1 MSSGHVHHPGD
12 PSFVPPSGIEGREAV
27 LDTEGLDRGVG
38 FLGLLWAS
46 ETSIIGS
53 GWLFGALGA
62 ALLAGP
68 SAIIGWVLGSVIIL
82 ILALVHAELGGL
94 FPVTGGTSR
103 FPHYAFGSFAGA
115 TFGWASY
122 LQAASVAP
130 IEVLAA
136 VEYLSSAHWARH
148 FFHTTTAAGAAGGTL
163 HGWGYLAAA
172 ILLLFFVI
180 VNILG
185 IRYFALIN
193 NYITTWK
200 VAVPVVTI
208 LILLIGHFHS
218 SNFGHAA
225 GGFFTSKDAF
235 KNILL
240 TLPAGIIFSL
250 LGFEQAVQ
258 LGGESR
264 NPGRD
269 LPRAVI
275 LSILIGAIVYILLQV
290 AFIGALKPSVLH
302 ANGGWLGLASSSSP
316 TAVRLAG
323 APFYTLV
330 SIAGISWL
338 ATVLQV
344 DAVISPSGT
353 GLMYETASARL
364 SFGLS
369 KNGFVPTAFESVSA
383 ARVPVFGVIIAT
395 LVGVLFLLPFPSWAK
410 LVGIVTSASVFM
422 YAGAPVAL
430 GALRKQKPELARTYR
445 LPVAGV
451 LAPLAFCG
459 AGWVI
464 LFSGW
469 QIYSTLV
476 VALLIGY
483 LLIYLSYAFK
493 LNPRAPSMDWNS
505 LPWIATWIVGMGVI
519 TYISSFGPGGIIG
532 AIGFFKHIGWEGGTD
547 PLKLGPNGSVYDSII
562 ISGVFSLIIYYWAIA
577 TRLSTEKVD
586 EYVAEVYPP
595 DAGGH

>member
-1 MSSGHVHHPGD
+1 MANVATPTGEVQS
-12 PSFVPPSGIEGREAV
+12 AV
-27 LDTEGLDRGVG
+27 LDAEGLDRGVG

-62 ALLAGP
+62 ATLAGP
-68 SAIIGWVLGSVIIL
+68 AAIIGWVLGSVIIL

-94 FPVTGGTSR
+94 FPVSGGTSR

-122 LQAASVAP
+122 LQAATVAP

-136 VEYLSSAHWARH
+136 IQYLSTAHWARN
-148 FFHTTTAAGAAGGTL
+148 FFHANPAAGSAGGTL

-172 ILLLFFVI
+172 ILLLLFVI
-180 VNILG
+180 INIVG
-185 IRYFALIN
+185 IRYFARIN
-193 NYITTWK
+193 NAITTWK
-200 VAVPVVTI
+200 VAIPVVTI
-208 LILLIGHFHS
+208 LILLIGHFHG
-218 SNFGHAA
+218 SNFGHAG
-225 GGFFTSKDAF
+225 GGFFPKTGAIKA
-235 KNILL
+235 ILL

-258 LGGESR
+258 LGGESA

-275 LSILIGAIVYILLQV
+275 LSIIIGAIVYILIQI

-302 ANGGWLGLASSSSP
+302 ANGGWLGLGSSTSHEA
-316 TAVRLAG
+316 TQLAAG
-323 APFYTLV
+323 PFFTLV

-338 ATVLQV
+338 ATVLRI
-344 DAVISPSGT
+344 DAVVSPGGT

-369 KNGFVPTAFESVSA
+369 KNGFVPTAFETVNRSK
-383 ARVPVFGVIIAT
+383 VPVFGVIIAT

-430 GALRKQKPELARTYR
+430 GAMRRQKPALPRTYR
-445 LPVAGV
+445 LPVAEF
-451 LAPLAFCG
+451 LAPFAFAG

-469 QIYSTLV
+469 QTYSTLV

-483 LLIYLSYAFK
+483 ALIWLSYAFK
-493 LNPRAPSMDWNS
+493 LNPRAPAMDWQAA
-505 LPWIATWIVGMGVI
+505 PWIITWIVGMGVI
-519 TYISSFGPGGIIG
+519 SYLSDFGPGGIIG
-532 AIGFFKHIGWEGGTD
+532 GIGFFKHVLDQGGTD
-547 PLKLGPNGSVYDSII
+547 DIGLWGGII
-562 ISGVFSLIIYYWAIA
+562 ASGVFSVIIYYWAVA
-577 TRLSTEKVD
+577 SRLPENKVD
-586 EYVAEVYPP
+586 EYVRDVYPP
-595 DAGGH
+595 PVAE

>member
-1 MSSGHVHHPGD
+1 MATMSAP
-12 PSFVPPSGIEGREAV
+12 EAQ
-27 LDTEGLDRGVG
+27 LDAEGLDRGVG

-62 ALLAGP
+62 ATLAGP
-68 SAIIGWVLGSVIIL
+68 AAILGWVLGSIIIL
-82 ILALVHAELGGL
+82 FLALVHAELGGL
-94 FPVTGGTSR
+94 FPVSGGTSR

-136 VEYLSSAHWARH
+136 IQYLSTAHWARN
-148 FFHTTTAAGAAGGTL
+148 FFHVNPAAGAAGGTL
-163 HGWGYLAAA
+163 HGWGYLAAG
-172 ILLLFFVI
+172 ILMLLFVI
-180 VNILG
+180 INIVG
-185 IRYFALIN
+185 IRWFARIN
-193 NYITTWK
+193 NGITTWK
-200 VAVPVVTI
+200 VAIPIITI

-225 GGFFTSKDAF
+225 GGFFVHSGAF
-235 KNILL
+235 KSILL

-258 LGGESR
+258 LGGESK

-275 LSILIGAIVYILLQV
+275 LSMLIGGAVYILIQV
-290 AFIGALKPSVLH
+290 SFIGALNPSVLAH
-302 ANGGWLGLASSSSP
+302 NGGWTGLATSTSP
-316 TAVRLAG
+316 VAKNLAAG
-323 APFYTLV
+323 PFFTLV

-338 ATVLQV
+338 ATVLRI
-344 DAVISPSGT
+344 DAVVSPGGT
-353 GLMYETASARL
+353 GLMYETSSARL

-369 KNGFVPTAFESVSA
+369 RNGFVPTAFERVSGS
-383 ARVPVFGVIIAT
+383 RVPVFGVIIAT

-430 GALRKQKPELARTYR
+430 GALRKQKPDLPRSYR
-445 LPVAGV
+445 LPAAEF
-451 LAPLAFCG
+451 LAPLSFAG

-483 LLIYLSYAFK
+483 GLIWLSYALK
-493 LNPRAPSMDWNS
+493 LNPKAPAMDWEAA
-505 LPWIATWIVGMGVI
+505 PWIIGWIIGMGII
-519 TYISSFGPGGIIG
+519 TYLGAFGPGGIIG
-532 AIGFFKHIGWEGGTD
+532 GIGFFKHVLDQGGTD
-547 PLKLGPNGSVYDSII
+547 DIGLAGCLIA
-562 ISGVFSLIIYYWAIA
+562 SGLFSLIIYYWAINS
-577 TRLSTEKVD
+577 RLPEHKVD
-586 EYVAEVYPP
+586 EYVREVYPP
-595 DAGGH
+595 PVTE

>member
-1 MSSGHVHHPGD
+1 MANVATPPRQV
-12 PSFVPPSGIEGREAV
+12 PSAQ
-27 LDTEGLDRGVG
+27 LDADGLERGVG

-62 ALLAGP
+62 AVLAGP

-82 ILALVHAELGGL
+82 LLALVHAELGGL
-94 FPVTGGTSR
+94 FPVSGGTSR
-103 FPHYAFGSFAGA
+103 FPYYAFGSFAGA

-136 VEYLSSAHWARH
+136 VEYLSTAHWARN
-148 FFHTTTAAGAAGGTL
+148 FFHSSAAAGSAGGTL

-172 ILLLFFVI
+172 VLLLLFVI
-180 VNILG
+180 LNIVG
-185 IRYFALIN
+185 IRFFARIN
-193 NYITTWK
+193 NLITSWK
-200 VAVPVVTI
+200 VLIPVVTI
-208 LILLIGHFHS
+208 LILLIGHFHA
-218 SNFGHAA
+218 SNFGHAG

-264 NPGRD
+264 NPSRD

-275 LSILIGAIVYILLQV
+275 LSILIGAALYILLQV
-290 AFIGALKPSVLH
+290 AFIGGLQPSLLTSQH
-302 ANGGWLGLASSSSP
+302 GWTNLGP
-316 TAVRLAG
+316 TNTNPTVTQLNAG
-323 APFYTLV
+323 PFFTLV
-330 SIAGISWL
+330 SIAGVSWL
-338 ATVLQV
+338 ATVLRI
-344 DAVISPSGT
+344 DAVVSPGGT
-353 GLMYETASARL
+353 GLMYTTASSRL

-369 KNGFVPTAFESVSA
+369 KNGFVPTAFENVSES
-383 ARVPVFGVIIAT
+383 RVPVFGVIIAT

-422 YAGAPVAL
+422 YAGAPIAL
-430 GALRKQKPELARTYR
+430 GALRRQKPDLPRTYR
-445 LPVAGV
+445 LPAGGI
-451 LAPLAFCG
+451 LAPLAFAG

-476 VALLIGY
+476 VALLLGY
-483 LLIYLSYAFK
+483 ALIAISYALK
-493 LNPRAPSMDWNS
+493 LNPRAPAMDWQAA
-505 LPWIATWIVGMGVI
+505 PWIIVWIIGMGVI
-519 TYISSFGPGGIIG
+519 CYISPFDPGGIIG
-532 AIGFFKHIGWEGGTD
+532 GIGPFKHVLDQGGND
-547 PLKLGPNGSVYDSII
+547 PASLGSNASVYWSIV
-562 ISGVFSLIIYYWAIA
+562 ISGAFSLIIYYWAVF
-577 TRLSTEKVD
+577 TRLPGHKVD
-586 EYVAEVYPP
+586 EYVRDVYPP
-595 DAGGH
+595 PTAE

>member
-1 MSSGHVHHPGD
+1 MTPAGQQA
-12 PSFVPPSGIEGREAV
+12 PS
-27 LDTEGLDRGVG
+27 LDGEGLDRGMG
-38 FLGLLWAS
+38 FIGLLWAS

-53 GWLFGALGA
+53 GWLFGAFTA
-62 ALLAGP
+62 VVIAGP
-68 SAIIGWVLGSVIIL
+68 SAILGWVLGSVIIL
-82 ILALVHAELGGL
+82 VLALVHAELGGL
-94 FPVTGGTSR
+94 FPVSGGTSR

-136 VEYLSSAHWARH
+136 VQYLSTAHWARH
-148 FFHTTTAAGAAGGTL
+148 FFHASTAAGSAGGTL
-163 HGWGYLAAA
+163 HGFGYLAAA
-172 ILLLFFVI
+172 ILLLLFVLI
-180 VNILG
+180 NILG
-185 IRYFALIN
+185 IRYFARIN
-193 NYITTWK
+193 NAITTWK
-200 VAVPVVTI
+200 VAIPVITVG
-208 LILLIGHFHS
+208 ILLIGHFHG

-225 GGFFTSKDAF
+225 GGFFTPHDAV

-258 LGGESR
+258 LGGESA

-275 LSILIGAIVYILLQV
+275 MSILIGAALYILIQI
-290 AFIGALKPSVLH
+290 AFIGALNPAVLH
-302 ANGGWLGLASSSSP
+302 ANGGWLGLGASKSA
-316 TAVRLAG
+316 TATALAAG
-323 APFYTLV
+323 PFFTLV

-338 ATVLQV
+338 ATVLRI
-344 DAVISPSGT
+344 DAVVSPGGT

-369 KNGFVPTAFESVSA
+369 KNGFVPSAFEDVS
-383 ARVPVFGVIIAT
+383 RQKVPVFGVIVAT

-430 GALRKQKPELARTYR
+430 GALRRQKPNLERTYR
-445 LPVAGV
+445 LPAAEI
-451 LAPLAFCG
+451 LAPLAFAG

-469 QIYSTLV
+469 QTYSTLV
-476 VALLIGY
+476 IALLLGY
-483 LLIYLSYAFK
+483 ALIYASYAFN
-493 LNPRAPSMDWNS
+493 LNPNAPPMDWQAA
-505 LPWIATWIVGMGVI
+505 PWIVTWIIGMGVI
-519 TYISSFGPGGIIG
+519 CYLSDFGPGGIIG
-532 AIGFFKHIGWEGGTD
+532 GIGFFKHVLDQGGTD
-547 PLKLGPNGSVYDSII
+547 DIGLWGGII
-562 ISGVFSLIIYYWAIA
+562 ASGLFSLIIYFWALSA
-577 TRLSTEKVD
+577 RLPEEKVD
-586 EYVAEVYPP
+586 EYVREVYPP
-595 DAGGH
+595 PPAEG

>member
-1 MSSGHVHHPGD
+1 MANVAAPPGEE
-12 PSFVPPSGIEGREAV
+12 SALV
-27 LDTEGLDRGVG
+27 LDAEGLDRGVG

-62 ALLAGP
+62 ATLAGP
-68 SAIIGWVLGSVIIL
+68 AAIIGWVLGSVIIL
-82 ILALVHAELGGL
+82 VLALVHAELGGL
-94 FPVTGGTSR
+94 FPVSGGTSR

-136 VEYLSSAHWARH
+136 IQYLSTAHWARN
-148 FFHTTTAAGAAGGTL
+148 FFHANAAAGSAGGTL

-172 ILLLFFVI
+172 ILMLLFVI
-180 VNILG
+180 INIVG
-185 IRYFALIN
+185 IRQFARIN
-193 NYITTWK
+193 NAITTWK
-200 VAVPVVTI
+200 VAIPVVTI
-208 LILLIGHFHS
+208 LVLLIGHFHA
-218 SNFGHAA
+218 SNFGSAG
-225 GGFFTSKDAF
+225 GGFFPHTGAVKA
-235 KNILL
+235 ILL

-258 LGGESR
+258 LGGESA

-275 LSILIGAIVYILLQV
+275 LSILIGAAIYILIQV
-290 AFIGALKPSVLH
+290 AFIGALEPSVLH
-302 ANGGWLGLASSSSP
+302 ANGGWLGLGTSTSP
-316 TAVRLAG
+316 EATQLAAG
-323 APFYTLV
+323 PFFTLV

-338 ATVLQV
+338 ATVLRI
-344 DAVISPSGT
+344 DAVVSPGGT

-364 SFGLS
+364 SYGLS
-369 KNGFVPTAFESVSA
+369 KNGYVPTAFEAVNSA
-383 ARVPVFGVIIAT
+383 KVPVFGVIVAT

-430 GALRKQKPELARTYR
+430 GAMRRQKPNLPRTYR
-445 LPVAGV
+445 LPAAEI
-451 LAPLAFCG
+451 LAPLAFAG

-469 QIYSTLV
+469 QTYSTLV

-483 LLIYLSYAFK
+483 ALIWLSYAFK
-493 LNPRAPSMDWNS
+493 LNPRAPAMDWQAA
-505 LPWIATWIVGMGVI
+505 PWIIGWIIGMGVI
-519 TYISSFGPGGIIG
+519 SYLSDFGAGGIIG
-532 AIGFFKHIGWEGGTD
+532 GIGFFKHVLDKGGTD
-547 PLKLGPNGSVYDSII
+547 AIGLWGGII
-562 ISGVFSLIIYYWAIA
+562 ASGLFSLVIYFWAVA
-577 TRLSTEKVD
+577 TRLPEHKVD
-586 EYVAEVYPP
+586 EYVRDVYPP
-595 DAGGH
+595 PTVEA

>member
-1 MSSGHVHHPGD
+1 MAQVM
-12 PSFVPPSGIEGREAV
+12 EAPRSPQ
-27 LDTEGLDRGVG
+27 LESEGLDRGVG

-62 ALLAGP
+62 AVLAGP
-68 SAIIGWVLGSVIIL
+68 SAILGWVLGSVIIL
-82 ILALVHAELGGL
+82 VLALVHAELGGL
-94 FPVTGGTSR
+94 FPVSGGTSR

-136 VEYLSSAHWARH
+136 VQYLSTAHWARN
-148 FFHTTTAAGAAGGTL
+148 FFHATAAAGGAGGTL
-163 HGWGYLAAA
+163 HGFGYLAAG
-172 ILLLFFVI
+172 ILMLLFVI
-180 VNILG
+180 INLVG
-185 IRYFALIN
+185 IRFFARIN
-193 NYITTWK
+193 NAVTTWK
-200 VAVPVVTI
+200 VAIPVVTI

-225 GGFFTSKDAF
+225 GGFFTSHNAI

-258 LGGESR
+258 LGGESA

-275 LSILIGAIVYILLQV
+275 LSIVIGAIVYILLQI
-290 AFIGALKPSVLH
+290 AFIGGLNPSVLLH
-302 ANGGWLGLASSSSP
+302 NGGWTGLATSKS
-316 TAVRLAG
+316 AVAGKLAAG
-323 APFYTLV
+323 PFFTLV

-338 ATVLQV
+338 ATVLRI
-344 DAVISPSGT
+344 DAVISPGGT

-369 KNGFVPTAFESVSA
+369 RNGFVPTAFESVSA
-383 ARVPVFGVIIAT
+383 SRVPVFGVIIAT
-395 LVGVLFLLPFPSWAK
+395 LVGILFLLPFPSWAK

-430 GALRKQKPELARTYR
+430 GALRRQKPDLPRTYR
-445 LPVAGV
+445 LPAGEI
-451 LAPLAFCG
+451 LAPLAFAG

-469 QIYSTLV
+469 QTYTTLV

-483 LLIYLSYAFK
+483 ALIALSYALK
-493 LNPRAPSMDWNS
+493 LNPKAPPMDWQAA
-505 LPWIATWIVGMGVI
+505 PWIITWIIGMGVI
-519 TYISSFGPGGIIG
+519 SYLSDFGPGGIIG
-532 AIGFFKHIGWEGGTD
+532 GIGPFKNVLAQGGTD
-547 PLKLGPNGSVYDSII
+547 EIGLWGGII
-562 ISGVFSLIIYYWAIA
+562 ASGLFSLIIYYWAVF
-577 TRLSTEKVD
+577 TRLPEHKVD
-586 EYVAEVYPP
+586 EYVADVYPP
-595 DAGGH
+595 PVAE

>member
-1 MSSGHVHHPGD
+1 M
-12 PSFVPPSGIEGREAV
+12 V
-27 LDTEGLDRGVG
+27 LGSEGLDRGVG

-62 ALLAGP
+62 AVIAGP
-68 SAIIGWVLGSVIIL
+68 SAIFGWVLGSVIIL

-94 FPVTGGTSR
+94 FPVSGGTSR

-136 VEYLSSAHWARH
+136 IQYLSVSHWARN
-148 FFHTTTAAGAAGGTL
+148 FFHANAAAGGAGGTL
-163 HGWGYLAAA
+163 HGVGYLAAG
-172 ILLLFFVI
+172 ILLVMFIIINIVGVRFFA
-180 VNILG
+180 
-185 IRYFALIN
+185 RIN
-193 NYITTWK
+193 NAITSWK
-200 VAVPVVTI
+200 VLVPVVTVC
-208 LILLIGHFHS
+208 ILLIGHFHS
-218 SNFGHAA
+218 SNFH
-225 GGFFTSKDAF
+225 GFFTTDHAV

-258 LGGESR
+258 LGGESA
-264 NPGRD
+264 NPARD

-275 LSILIGAIVYILLQV
+275 LSILIGAILYILIEV
-290 AFIGALKPSVLH
+290 AFVGGLAPNVLH
-302 ANGGWLGLASSSSP
+302 ANGGWLGFASPKTAQGTALLA
-316 TAVRLAG
+316 
-323 APFYTLV
+323 APFKVLV
-330 SIAGISWL
+330 SIAGVSWL

-369 KNGFVPTAFESVSA
+369 RNGFVPTVFERTSKQK
-383 ARVPVFGVIIAT
+383 VPVWGVIIAT
-395 LVGVLFLLPFPSWAK
+395 IVGALFLLPFPSWAK

-430 GALRKQKPELARTYR
+430 GALRKQKPDLARSYK
-445 LPVAGV
+445 LPWAGV
-451 LAPLAFCG
+451 MSPLAFMG

-469 QIYSTLV
+469 QTYSTLV
-476 VALLIGY
+476 VAILIGY
-483 LLIYLSYAFK
+483 ALIAITYVFK
-493 LNPRAPSMDWNS
+493 LNPKAPPIDWRAAYWII
-505 LPWIATWIVGMGVI
+505 PWIIGMGLI
-519 TYISSFGPGGIIG
+519 CYFSSFGPGGILG
-532 AIGFFKHIGWEGGTD
+532 GGGVFKNVLDLGGTD
-547 PLKLGPNGSVYDSII
+547 PSNLGPNGSVFDPI
-562 ISGVFSLIIYYWAIA
+562 VFSGLWSLVIYYLAVHL
-577 TRLSTEKVD
+577 RLSEADVD
-586 EYVAEVYPP
+586 KYVADVYPP
-595 DAGGH
+595 PIAE

>member
-12 PSFVPPSGIEGREAV
+12 PSFVPPGGIEGRQAV
-27 LDTEGLDRGVG
+27 LDAEGLDRGVG
-38 FLGLLWAS
+38 FIGLLWAS

-53 GWLFGALGA
+53 GWLFTALGA
-62 ALLAGP
+62 VILAGP
-68 SAIIGWVLGSVIIL
+68 AAIIGWVIGSIIIL
-82 ILALVHAELGGL
+82 VLALVHAELGGM

-136 VEYLSSAHWARH
+136 IQYLSTAHWARH
-148 FFHTTTAAGAAGGTL
+148 FFKVSASAGAAGGTL

-172 ILLLFFVI
+172 ILLLFFVV
-180 VNILG
+180 VNLFG
-185 IRYFALIN
+185 IRYFARIN
-193 NYITTWK
+193 NVITTWK
-200 VAVPVVTI
+200 ITIPVITV

-225 GGFFTSKDAF
+225 GGFFTSSHAF

-258 LGGESR
+258 LGGESK

-275 LSILIGAIVYILLQV
+275 FSILIGATLYILIQI
-290 AFIGALKPSVLH
+290 AFIGGMSPAVLH
-302 ANGGWLGLASSSSP
+302 ANGGWTGLGTSTSADAGKLA
-316 TAVRLAG
+316 AG
-323 APFYTLV
+323 PFFTLV

-338 ATVLQV
+338 ATVLRI
-344 DAVISPSGT
+344 DAVVSPAGT
-353 GLMYETASARL
+353 GLMYETSSARL

-369 KNGFVPTAFESVSA
+369 KNGFVPTAFETTNK
-383 ARVPVFGVIIAT
+383 ARVPVFGVLIAT

-430 GALRKQKPELARTYR
+430 GALRKQKPDLPRTYR
-445 LPVAGV
+445 LPAAGV

-476 VALLIGY
+476 VALLLGY
-483 LLIYLSYAFK
+483 LLFYISYALK
-493 LNPRAPSMDWNS
+493 LNPNAPTMDWRAAQ
-505 LPWIATWIVGMGVI
+505 WIISWIIGMGVI
-519 TYISSFGPGGIIG
+519 AYISSFGPGGIIG
-532 AIGFFKHIGWEGGTD
+532 AIGFFKHIGWEGGGD
-547 PLKLGPNGSVYDSII
+547 PLKLGPNGSVYDTII
-562 ISGVFSLIIYYWAIA
+562 ISGVWSLIVYYWAVA
-577 TRLSTEKVD
+577 TCLPPAKID

-595 DAGGH
+595 EAATH

>member
-1 MSSGHVHHPGD
+1 MAQVM
-12 PSFVPPSGIEGREAV
+12 EAPRSPQ
-27 LDTEGLDRGVG
+27 LESEGLDRGVG

-62 ALLAGP
+62 AVLAGP
-68 SAIIGWVLGSVIIL
+68 SAILGWVLGSVIIL
-82 ILALVHAELGGL
+82 VLALVHAELGGL
-94 FPVTGGTSR
+94 FPVSGGTSR

-136 VEYLSSAHWARH
+136 VQYLSTAHWARN
-148 FFHTTTAAGAAGGTL
+148 FFHATAAAGGAGGTL
-163 HGWGYLAAA
+163 HGFGYLAAG
-172 ILLLFFVI
+172 ILMLLFVI
-180 VNILG
+180 INLVG
-185 IRYFALIN
+185 IRFFARIN
-193 NYITTWK
+193 NAVTTWK
-200 VAVPVVTI
+200 VAIPVVTI

-225 GGFFTSKDAF
+225 GGFFTSHNAI

-258 LGGESR
+258 LGGESA

-275 LSILIGAIVYILLQV
+275 LSIVIGAIVYILLQI
-290 AFIGALKPSVLH
+290 AFIGGLNPSVLLH
-302 ANGGWLGLASSSSP
+302 NGGWTGLATSKS
-316 TAVRLAG
+316 AVAGKLAAG
-323 APFYTLV
+323 PFFTLV

-338 ATVLQV
+338 ATVLRI
-344 DAVISPSGT
+344 DAVISPGGT

-369 KNGFVPTAFESVSA
+369 RNGFVPTAFESVSGS
-383 ARVPVFGVIIAT
+383 RVPVFGVIIAT
-395 LVGVLFLLPFPSWAK
+395 LVGILFLLPFPSWAK

-430 GALRKQKPELARTYR
+430 GALRRQKPDLPRTYR
-445 LPVAGV
+445 LPAGEI
-451 LAPLAFCG
+451 LAPLAFAG

-469 QIYSTLV
+469 QTYTTLV

-483 LLIYLSYAFK
+483 ALIALSYALK
-493 LNPRAPSMDWNS
+493 LNPKAPPMDWQAA
-505 LPWIATWIVGMGVI
+505 PWIITWIIGMGVI
-519 TYISSFGPGGIIG
+519 SYLSDFGPGGIIG
-532 AIGFFKHIGWEGGTD
+532 GIGPFKNVLAQGGTD
-547 PLKLGPNGSVYDSII
+547 EIGLWGGII
-562 ISGVFSLIIYYWAIA
+562 ASGLFSLIIYYWAVF
-577 TRLSTEKVD
+577 TRLPEHKVD
-586 EYVAEVYPP
+586 EYVADVYPP
-595 DAGGH
+595 PVAE

>member
-1 MSSGHVHHPGD
+1 MAEV
-12 PSFVPPSGIEGREAV
+12 VTPPSGPQSAA
-27 LDTEGLDRGVG
+27 LDADGLERGVG

-62 ALLAGP
+62 ATLAGP

-82 ILALVHAELGGL
+82 VLALVHAELGGL
-94 FPVTGGTSR
+94 FPVSGGTSR

-122 LQAASVAP
+122 LQAATVAP

-136 VEYLSSAHWARH
+136 IQYLSTAHWARN
-148 FFHTTTAAGAAGGTL
+148 FFHASADAGSAGGTL

-172 ILLLFFVI
+172 IMMLIFVI
-180 VNILG
+180 VNIAG
-185 IRYFALIN
+185 IRQFARIN
-193 NYITTWK
+193 NAITSWK
-200 VAVPVVTI
+200 VAIPVITI
-208 LILLIGHFHS
+208 LVLLIGHFHP
-218 SNFGHAA
+218 SNFGSAG
-225 GGFFTSKDAF
+225 GGFFPKHGAI
-235 KNILL
+235 KAILL

-258 LGGESR
+258 LGGESK

-275 LSILIGAIVYILLQV
+275 LSILIGSAIYILIQI
-290 AFIGALKPSVLH
+290 AFIGALAPSVLH
-302 ANGGWLGLASSSSP
+302 ANGGWFGLGASTSP
-316 TAVRLAG
+316 TATALAAG
-323 APFYTLV
+323 PFFTLV

-338 ATVLQV
+338 ATVLRI
-344 DAVISPSGT
+344 DAVVSPGGT

-364 SFGLS
+364 SYGLS
-369 KNGFVPTAFESVSA
+369 KNGFVPTAFENVSA
-383 ARVPVFGVIIAT
+383 SRVPVFGVLIAT

-430 GALRKQKPELARTYR
+430 GAMRRQKPDLPRSYR
-445 LPVAGV
+445 LPAAEI
-451 LAPLAFCG
+451 LSPLAFAG

-469 QIYSTLV
+469 QTYSTLV
-476 VALLIGY
+476 LALLLGY
-483 LLIYLSYAFK
+483 GLIWLNYVFK
-493 LNPRAPSMDWNS
+493 LNPRAPAMDWEAA
-505 LPWIATWIVGMGVI
+505 PWIITWIVGMGI
-519 TYISSFGPGGIIG
+519 ISYLSSFGPGGIIG
-532 AIGFFKHIGWEGGTD
+532 GIGFFKHVLDQGGTD
-547 PLKLGPNGSVYDSII
+547 DIGLAGGII
-562 ISGVFSLIIYYWAIA
+562 ASGVWSLIIYFWALA
-577 TRLSTEKVD
+577 SRLPAHKVD
-586 EYVAEVYPP
+586 EYVRDVYPP
-595 DAGGH
+595 PPTE